1 MATQMENLI
10 GVLIG
15 LLVGYHVKQRETH
28 PREVDQILR
37 RLCGKSPQ

>member
-1 MATQMENLI
+1 MATQMEYLI
-10 GVLIG
+10 GVTIG

-28 PREVDQILR
+28 PREVHEILL